1 MGLESRIALMDKQLR
16 IRKLNHDELK
26 QISKKESEDHID
38 CLRKTERLLSQQQE
52 LTETSNKE
60 NVLLKEEINNLTC
73 KFDDLNKKSQK
84 QLVEFSI
91 REDKILE
98 QTSSLQRIIEGKEIT
113 IC

>member
-1 MGLESRIALMDKQLR
+1 MFFSIFFHHCTLYISV
-16 IRKLNHDELK
+16 NHDELK
-26 QISKKESEDHID
+26 EISKKESEDHID

-60 NVLLKEEINNLTC
+60 NLLLKEEINNLTC

-91 REDKILE
+91 RFVKRFA
-98 QTSSLQRIIEGKEIT
+98 S
-113 IC
+113 

>member
-1 MGLESRIALMDKQLR
+1 MFFFHCFLSPLYTIYLV
-16 IRKLNHDELK
+16 NHDELK
-26 QISKKESEDHID
+26 QISKKESEEHID

-60 NVLLKEEINNLTC
+60 NLLLKEEINNLTC

-91 REDKILE
+91 RFVKHF
-98 QTSSLQRIIEGKEIT
+98 SS
-113 IC
+113 